1 MYYARDTSD
10 GVIING
16 KNIISIPGQYVGR
29 VDYINENGEFI
40 VGRYFYKEDV
50 LGAQKSKANMERIS
64 CENFRA
70 YVYSR

>member
-29 VDYINENGEFI
+29 VDYINENGAFI

-50 LGAQKSKANMERIS
+50 FFDPGKILPRI
-64 CENFRA
+64 C
-70 YVYSR
+70 Y